1 MLLRAFKQVGAS
13 SDPALIQAAKNCVS
27 NMGQTLSF
35 MKTMADILFLLVHD
49 RYQLLPIFTQLTK
62 SGELVEILSL
72 LASNFTRLAELEK
85 SLGNGQS

>member
-1 MLLRAFKQVGAS
+1 
-13 SDPALIQAAKNCVS
+13 
-27 NMGQTLSF
+27 